1 MVERRGK
8 MNLLGT
14 FSNTLDAKNRVFFPA
29 KFREDLGPS
38 FVITVNLDKCLSVYS
53 LDEWEKYT
61 EKLKS
66 LPKTKVL
73 EITRFICGLAMNATP
88 DAQGRVML
96 TRELVEYASLKPGKD
111 GVTFIGCGD
120 RVEIWPAGSTA
131 IPDLYNAAKVDE
143 IRDLMLEFG
152 L

>member
-1 MVERRGK
+1 MRSWVPKDRHPVGAAEGC
-8 MNLLGT
+8 GPQV
-14 FSNTLDAKNRVFFPA
+14 RV
-29 KFREDLGPS
+29 
-38 FVITVNLDKCLSVYS
+38 
-53 LDEWEKYT
+53 
-61 EKLKS
+61 
-66 LPKTKVL
+66 
-73 EITRFICGLAMNATP
+73 NATP